1 MLDLNALMKQQK
13 EGNQILT
20 TLSEDEEFILQN
32 YALMA
37 AQGLL
42 QTGAQTKQ
50 SATNVVINAFRFGLC
65 LGLELDISQGKVKE
79 RSK

>member
-20 TLSEDEEFILQN
+20 TLTEEEEFILQN

-37 AQGLL
+37 AQGLI
-42 QTGAQTKQ
+42 QVGGGKKEST
-50 SATNVVINAFRFGLC
+50 TNIVINAFRFGLC